1 MNKKAISLYKSQEI
15 ERNTSIKYPFNS
27 ITSFIYLILLLHFYN
42 KTFTLFNLIGIL
54 IIISLTISS
63 YLWWAYRDAFVQKI
77 DIISYSSIIY
87 YVGFLNLINNSLS
100 INYRFNISILF
111 IILVYFITLI
121 TENNNNF
128 LIKLINIIG
137 VLFSVNIILENN
149 INNKIKIGLILTFFS
164 FVFKICDTFNFINF
178 NNLKLCSGTGWF
190 HILSGIGLF
199 NLIDIQ

>member
-87 YVGFLNLINNSLS
+87 YVNVFRSQEDYQV
-100 INYRFNISILF
+100 NYYL
-111 IILVYFITLI
+111 
-121 TENNNNF
+121 
-128 LIKLINIIG
+128 
-137 VLFSVNIILENN
+137 
-149 INNKIKIGLILTFFS
+149 
-164 FVFKICDTFNFINF
+164 
-178 NNLKLCSGTGWF
+178 
-190 HILSGIGLF
+190 
-199 NLIDIQ
+199 